1 MMGWRS
7 KLLWGALTVLM
18 GLALW
23 MSRLG
28 QVYLYAVPDGVLES
42 LASGKGLVS
51 EKLPWTLTTLLA
63 HLPGDAL
70 RNVSLFCLAILLC
83 SFIALWLSLHKI
95 WQNFISASLT
105 TGALFFG
112 ANTLWLT
119 SDTPTACLGA
129 AFKALG
135 VACLVAGKVPLLL
148 GPVLGAAYCDPAAG
162 VALYLALAY
171 MAYKRHEAYG
181 VPVAVSSVLGGGL
194 LLAMFCADYTLRP
207 SVSGMGVWALLPL
220 LALLGNKEL
229 RASRSGL
236 YLTLLLG
243 SAVTGSAEV
252 ASAICL
258 GDIALLALKV
268 PASSN
273 PAPRAPGEWRIP
285 LRMVIHAAA
294 LVALIMAVLPGEQ
307 YLNRQILIPAQE
319 KKVAFQHLMVPFS
332 LHKHAE
338 LLESE
343 PWRLQTPYPGIRAQD
358 VNLLR
363 EVKTPFR
370 VLTLGQVAED
380 RQLSLV
386 YALLSGQKLAGWD
399 STHEL
404 SASSLVCKQLGR
416 NVVVGQESMLL
427 RADDSSRLEPGI
439 QLPGEVKDLP
449 PVDFRRLLN
458 VPFRAQ
464 IVSEGPGTGFR
475 LAADEGV
482 ETLFFADTPA
492 QVAFST
498 HPHRYL
504 LASLSNDKNR
514 RELEIASPSLALTAV
529 EPNNVIPSRSLVP
542 LEFKLTNTG
551 LSPLSTDEL
560 ESVTLRMQAK
570 QPISPAQQAFTKK
583 FILWPE
589 ETIKIQLFLA
599 TPEAEG
605 RYQLAASFKTID
617 GRSRELPVN
626 GDDVVNSWRR
636 LPPVGTWI
644 EEPPTP

>member
-1 MMGWRS
+1 MGLRS
-7 KLLWGALTVLM
+7 KMLWGALTVLM

-28 QVYLYAVPDGVLES
+28 QVYLYAVPDRVLES
-42 LASGKGLVS
+42 LASGKGFVPA
-51 EKLPWTLTTLLA
+51 ELPWSLTTLLA

-70 RNVSLFCLAILLC
+70 RNVSLFCLAVLLL
-83 SFIALWLSLHKI
+83 SFIALWLSLYKI

-105 TGALFFG
+105 SGALFFG
-112 ANTLWLT
+112 AHTLWLT
-119 SDTPTACLGA
+119 SDTPTECLGA

-148 GPVLGAAYCDPAAG
+148 GPVLGTAYCDPAGG

-207 SVSGMGVWALLPL
+207 SLSGMGFWALLPL
-220 LALLGNKEL
+220 AALLGNREL

-243 SAVTGSAEV
+243 SAVTGSAEM

-258 GDIALLALKV
+258 GDLALLALKV
-268 PASSN
+268 PASSGS
-273 PAPRAPGEWRIP
+273 APPAPGEWRIP

-294 LVALIMAVLPGEQ
+294 LVALILAVLPGEQ

-332 LHKHAE
+332 LQRHAE

-343 PWRLQTPYPGIRAQD
+343 PWRLQTPYPGMRTQD
-358 VNLLR
+358 VDLVR
-363 EVKTPFR
+363 ELKTPFR

-386 YALLSGQKLAGWD
+386 YALLSGQRLTGWD
-399 STHEL
+399 SDHEL
-404 SASSLVCKQLGR
+404 SASSLVCKGLGK
-416 NVVVGQESMLL
+416 NVLVGSETTLF
-427 RADDSSRLEPGI
+427 RAVDSSRLEPGVK
-439 QLPGEVKDLP
+439 LPEEVKDLP
-449 PVDFRRLLN
+449 PLDFRRVLN

-475 LAADEGV
+475 LVADERV
-482 ETLFFADTPA
+482 ETLFFADDSARVT
-492 QVAFST
+492 FST

-504 LASLSNDKNR
+504 LASLSEEKNK
-514 RELEIASPSLALTAV
+514 RELEVGSPRLELTAV
-529 EPNNVIPSRSLVP
+529 EPSNVIPSRSLVP
-542 LEFKLTNTG
+542 LEFTLTNTG
-551 LSPLSTDEL
+551 LSPISTDEL
-560 ESVTLRMQAK
+560 ESVTLKMQDD
-570 QPISPAQQAFTKK
+570 QPISPSQQAFTKE
-583 FILWPE
+583 FILWPQE
-589 ETIKIQLFLA
+589 AIKIKLFLA

-605 RYQLAASFKTID
+605 RYRLAASFKTID
-617 GRSRELPVN
+617 GRSRELPVS
-626 GDDVVNSWRR
+626 GDNVVNSWRR

-644 EEPPTP
+644 EEPATP